1 MSQVNEETGNHRPV
15 VLGLLS
21 SVNSQ
26 RIPDHVSATLSQ
38 ILSSDNEENSNV
50 NNDEVKPK
58 TNRPMKKAPSL
69 TEVSLNNI

>member
-26 RIPDHVSATLSQ
+26 RIPDHVSATLSH
-38 ILSSDNEENSNV
+38 ILGSDNEENSNV
-50 NNDEVKPK
+50 NNDDIK
-58 TNRPMKKAPSL
+58 TKLTRPMKKTPSL
-69 TEVSLNNI
+69 TEVCFNHT